1 MEKIGDYFK
10 KDDFCYGVSMG
21 ISSQLTEDGS
31 KLEITVTDRFDFSQH
46 KAFRDA
52 YGSVSLDGLEIVID
66 LAQARAMDS
75 SALGMLLVLRERAGG
90 GRSNIS
96 LVGMNP
102 NIASV
107 LAVSRFEKLFQL
119 R

>member
-1 MEKIGDYFK
+1 
-10 KDDFCYGVSMG
+10 
-21 ISSQLTEDGS
+21 
-31 KLEITVTDRFDFSQH
+31 
-46 KAFRDA
+46 
-52 YGSVSLDGLEIVID
+52 
-66 LAQARAMDS
+66 
-75 SALGMLLVLRERAGG
+75 VLRERAGG